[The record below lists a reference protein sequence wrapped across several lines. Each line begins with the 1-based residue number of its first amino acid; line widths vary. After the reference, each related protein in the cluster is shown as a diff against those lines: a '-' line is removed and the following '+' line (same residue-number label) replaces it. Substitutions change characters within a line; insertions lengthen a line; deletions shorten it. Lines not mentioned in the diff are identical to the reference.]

1 MIRVAFQLNFRD
13 RSWMGGVNYFC
24 NLFEALRLLPS
35 RQIEPVIFAGDQADS
50 GILESFGVQE
60 VHISKWIDHDSWLGR
75 IRRSIL
81 LGLGRDVLFD
91 QLLRSKRINL
101 SSHIGYLG
109 KNARIPSLTW
119 IPDFQERYLPEFFS
133 PQELSARY
141 RSNRRIVK
149 HASAILLSSE
159 HAREGLAGI
168 SPKAARDAYVLPFV
182 ASVPPLSELP
192 TLEFLERQYG
202 FLGEYFFLPNQ
213 FWAHK
218 NHEVVLRAISLL
230 KQQGKSITVIATG
243 NIHDHRQPLHGE
255 RLVKL
260 VAELDLIQ
268 HFRLLGMVP
277 YTDLMGLMANSIA
290 VLNPSLFEGWSTTIE
305 EAKSL
310 GKMVVA
316 SDIPVHR
323 EQAPTR
329 AVFFNPHNPVEL
341 ADVLLSVMASYNQS
355 QDVGAMQVAGNQL
368 SVRRLVFARGYE
380 AIVNNVILQ

>member
-13 RSWMGGVNYFC
+13 RSWMGGVNYFN

-60 VHISKWIDHDSWLGR
+60 IHTSKWIDHDCWLGR

-81 LGLGRDVLFD
+81 LGFGRDVLFEQGLKSNKID
-91 QLLRSKRINL
+91 LY
-101 SSHIGYLG
+101 SHIGYLG

-119 IPDFQERYLPEFFS
+119 IPDFQERYFPEFFS
-133 PQELSARY
+133 PLELSARD

-159 HAREGLAGI
+159 HARDGLAGI

-182 ASVPPLSELP
+182 ASVPSLSEMP

-218 NHEVVLRAISLL
+218 NHEVVLHAISLL

-268 HFRLLGMVP
+268 NFRSLGIVP
-277 YTDLMGLMANSIA
+277 YTDLMALMANSIA
-290 VLNPSLFEGWSTTIE
+290 VLNPSLFEGWSTTVE

-323 EQAPTR
+323 EQSPNR
-329 AVFFNPHNPVEL
+329 VVFFDPHNPANL
-341 ADVLLSVMASYNQS
+341 ADTLSAVMIGYNKN
-355 QDVGAMQVAGNQL
+355 QDLVAMRAAEIQL
-368 SVRRLVFARGYE
+368 PARRLAFAHQYE
-380 AIVNNVILQ
+380 MIVNKVISH